1 MRLFENRDYRRLFS
15 AQIIALFG
23 TGLATVA
30 LGLLAYDLA
39 GPSAGAV
46 LGTALTIK
54 MVMYVV
60 IAPIAA
66 AYVDRLP
73 RRTLLT
79 LLDAVRAVVVLA
91 LPFVTEVW
99 HIYLLVGLLQA
110 ASAAFTPTFQA
121 VIPDIVTEESAY
133 VRALS
138 ASQVASTMESLLS
151 PVLAAVALA
160 FLSFDRLFLG
170 TSAGFLL
177 SALLVLSTR
186 IPEARPSTHTRV
198 WDRATAGIRT
208 FLRTPR
214 LRGIMALNLAV
225 AAAGSIVVVNTVN
238 YVRDELGGPQ
248 SAVAWMLATSGGGTL
263 LAALALPRVLDRVA
277 TRTVMVTGAGVL
289 VGGTVAAVTLAR
301 LTTWAGTAIVWALI
315 GIGMALVITPTGKV
329 LRASVEPNAIPG
341 TFAAQFSLSHLAWLI
356 TYPIAG
362 WLGTNVGFAAA
373 WSALAALAGA
383 GAIGALLLWPR
394 HDGRGATT
402 GARGTH
408 PGRAPGGPVHP
419 VQGRSNAPAGRCR
432 AGRVVEPSNP
442 RQTCP
447 IHPDRSSQYPWGI
460 LLTRSEI
467 PPSRIGDSDANPV
480 RSSQPRRWTAL
491 VLIALAQFTV
501 IMDTPHHWR
510 GPPQDAGGPGL
521 LPRRPV
527 LGLQRLRRRL
537 RRASPARRAALR
549 PVRRQADLRRP
560 GLDRDGRGI
569 PHRRP
574 RLRGLGRTDRARPA
588 GRRRR
593 ADRPVRPDTP
603 DDALRR
609 PPQGADQGAGPVRRR
624 GPGRRR
630 RRLPRRCDHRV
641 RQLALGVLHQHSD
654 RPGRAGLHP
663 GGHALSPVRR
673 GSVDFGGAAT
683 VTVGLATAVYA
694 IVRAPE
700 TGWGSAETWLVLL
713 AGLALIG
720 AFVAIQSKRREPLM
734 RLGIWKSPNLAGANI
749 AQLLMAAA

>member
-1 MRLFENRDYRRLFS
+1 MRLFANRDYRRLFS

-54 MVMYVV
+54 MAMYVV

-177 SALLVLSTR
+177 SAVLVLSTR

-238 YVRDELGGPQ
+238 YVRDELGGSQ
-248 SAVAWMLATSGGGTL
+248 SAVAWMLAASGGGTL

-277 TRTVMVTGAGVL
+277 ARTVMVTGAGVL
-289 VGGTVAAVTLAR
+289 VGGTAAAVTLVAAG
-301 LTTWAGTAIVWALI
+301 LTTWTGTAIVWALI

-341 TFAAQFSLSHLAWLI
+341 AFAAQFSLSHLAWLI

-362 WLGTNVGFAAA
+362 WLGTNAGFAAA
-373 WSALAALAGA
+373 WSALAVLAGA

-394 HDGRGATT
+394 HDGRGAAT
-402 GARGTH
+402 GPMT
-408 PGRAPGGPVHP
+408 PVPGG
-419 VQGRSNAPAGRCR
+419 RPA
-432 AGRVVEPSNP
+432 
-442 RQTCP
+442 
-447 IHPDRSSQYPWGI
+447 DRSTLSK
-460 LLTRSEI
+460 
-467 PPSRIGDSDANPV
+467 
-480 RSSQPRRWTAL
+480 
-491 VLIALAQFTV
+491 
-501 IMDTPHHWR
+501 
-510 GPPQDAGGPGL
+510 
-521 LPRRPV
+521 
-527 LGLQRLRRRL
+527 
-537 RRASPARRAALR
+537 AA
-549 PVRRQADLRRP
+549 
-560 GLDRDGRGI
+560 
-569 PHRRP
+569 
-574 RLRGLGRTDRARPA
+574 
-588 GRRRR
+588 
-593 ADRPVRPDTP
+593 
-603 DDALRR
+603 
-609 PPQGADQGAGPVRRR
+609 
-624 GPGRRR
+624 
-630 RRLPRRCDHRV
+630 
-641 RQLALGVLHQHSD
+641 
-654 RPGRAGLHP
+654 
-663 GGHALSPVRR
+663 
-673 GSVDFGGAAT
+673 
-683 VTVGLATAVYA
+683 
-694 IVRAPE
+694 
-700 TGWGSAETWLVLL
+700 
-713 AGLALIG
+713 
-720 AFVAIQSKRREPLM
+720 
-734 RLGIWKSPNLAGANI
+734 
-749 AQLLMAAA
+749 

>member
-1 MRLFENRDYRRLFS
+1 MRLFANRDYRRLFS

-177 SALLVLSTR
+177 SAVLVLSTR

-238 YVRDELGGPQ
+238 YVRDELGGSQ
-248 SAVAWMLATSGGGTL
+248 SAVAWMLAASGGGTL

-277 TRTVMVTGAGVL
+277 ARTVMVTGAGVL
-289 VGGTVAAVTLAR
+289 VGGTAAAVTLVAAG
-301 LTTWAGTAIVWALI
+301 LTTWTGTAIVWALI

-341 TFAAQFSLSHLAWLI
+341 AFAAQFSLSHLAWLI

-362 WLGTNVGFAAA
+362 WLGTNAGFAAA
-373 WSALAALAGA
+373 WSALAVLAGA

-394 HDGRGATT
+394 HDGRGAAT
-402 GARGTH
+402 GPMT
-408 PGRAPGGPVHP
+408 PVPGG
-419 VQGRSNAPAGRCR
+419 RPA
-432 AGRVVEPSNP
+432 
-442 RQTCP
+442 
-447 IHPDRSSQYPWGI
+447 DRSTLSK
-460 LLTRSEI
+460 
-467 PPSRIGDSDANPV
+467 
-480 RSSQPRRWTAL
+480 
-491 VLIALAQFTV
+491 
-501 IMDTPHHWR
+501 
-510 GPPQDAGGPGL
+510 
-521 LPRRPV
+521 
-527 LGLQRLRRRL
+527 
-537 RRASPARRAALR
+537 AA
-549 PVRRQADLRRP
+549 
-560 GLDRDGRGI
+560 
-569 PHRRP
+569 
-574 RLRGLGRTDRARPA
+574 
-588 GRRRR
+588 
-593 ADRPVRPDTP
+593 
-603 DDALRR
+603 
-609 PPQGADQGAGPVRRR
+609 
-624 GPGRRR
+624 
-630 RRLPRRCDHRV
+630 
-641 RQLALGVLHQHSD
+641 
-654 RPGRAGLHP
+654 
-663 GGHALSPVRR
+663 
-673 GSVDFGGAAT
+673 
-683 VTVGLATAVYA
+683 
-694 IVRAPE
+694 
-700 TGWGSAETWLVLL
+700 
-713 AGLALIG
+713 
-720 AFVAIQSKRREPLM
+720 
-734 RLGIWKSPNLAGANI
+734 
-749 AQLLMAAA
+749 